1 MKRIIRKILKE
12 EILKEKS
19 DINFK
24 DVYDEMWKKMLYG
37 VCMKYT
43 NDINQAQDYC
53 QNGFMKIYNNLD
65 KFTSTGSLEGWVKR
79 VINNSIIDEI
89 RKQKIKYTEEE
100 PEWGRM
106 NKLSYDPDQT
116 EEENVEGISGT
127 DIISLSKNLSPQYK
141 AVFDLYYLDG
151 YKHHEIANIL
161 GINVWTSKSNLS
173 KAKAN
178 IKKYL
183 EKQ

>member
-1 MKRIIRKILKE
+1 MKITIKKILKE
-12 EILKEKS
+12 YTEKS

-24 DVYDEMWKKMLYG
+24 DVYSEMWDKMLYG

-65 KFTSTGSLEGWVKR
+65 KYTSTGSLESWVKR
-79 VINNSIIDEI
+79 VINNSIIDET
-89 RKQKIKYTEEE
+89 RKQKIKYTDEE
-100 PEWGRM
+100 PEWGIM
-106 NKLSYDPDQT
+106 DKWSYDPDTQT
-116 EEENVEGISGT
+116 DDVGWRGVSGT
-127 DIISLSKNLSPQYK
+127 DIMSISKNLSPQYK
-141 AVFDLYYLDG
+141 AVFDLYYLEG
-151 YKHHEIANIL
+151 YKHHEIANML
-161 GINVWTSKSNLS
+161 GISVGTSKSNLS

>member
-1 MKRIIRKILKE
+1 MKKTIKKILKE
-12 EILKEKS
+12 YTEKS
-19 DINFK
+19 NINFK
-24 DVYDEMWKKMLYG
+24 DVYDEMWNKMLYG

-53 QNGFMKIYNNLD
+53 QNGFMKVYKNFD
-65 KFTSTGSLEGWVKR
+65 SFKSEGSIEGWVRKI
-79 VINNSIIDEI
+79 INNNIIDEL
-89 RKQKIKYTEEE
+89 RKRKIKYSDEE
-100 PEWGRM
+100 PKWGITDKDE
-106 NKLSYDPDQT
+106 NEPKYFD
-116 EEENVEGISGT
+116 EEYTEGISGA

-141 AVFDLYYLDG
+141 AVFDLYYLKG
-151 YKHHEIANIL
+151 YKHHEIANML
-161 GINVWTSKSNLS
+161 NINVGTSKSNLS

>member
-53 QNGFMKIYNNLD
+53 QNGFMY
-65 KFTSTGSLEGWVKR
+65 
-79 VINNSIIDEI
+79 IDRI
-89 RKQKIKYTEEE
+89 FR
-100 PEWGRM
+100 R
-106 NKLSYDPDQT
+106 
-116 EEENVEGISGT
+116 
-127 DIISLSKNLSPQYK
+127 
-141 AVFDLYYLDG
+141 
-151 YKHHEIANIL
+151 L
-161 GINVWTSKSNLS
+161 G
-173 KAKAN
+173 
-178 IKKYL
+178 
-183 EKQ
+183 